1 MPSQSFITSNV
12 EIPTFSVTYLHDS
25 ITGTDMAVIY
35 PEGEEWNA
43 VDQFNKDEDTTH
55 IKSAPEW
62 ADFVYFMEQYFME
75 ESRRR
80 KFGWYKNEDES
91 RAIPGGRYG
100 CA

>member
-43 VDQFNKDEDTTH
+43 VD
-55 IKSAPEW
+55 
-62 ADFVYFMEQYFME
+62 
-75 ESRRR
+75 
-80 KFGWYKNEDES
+80 
-91 RAIPGGRYG
+91 
-100 CA
+100 